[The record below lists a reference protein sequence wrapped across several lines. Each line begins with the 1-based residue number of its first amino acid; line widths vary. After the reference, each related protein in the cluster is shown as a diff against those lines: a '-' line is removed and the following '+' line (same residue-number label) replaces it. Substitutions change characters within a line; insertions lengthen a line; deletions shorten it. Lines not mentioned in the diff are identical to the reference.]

1 MEGRKRQR
9 CVYVTARQKKKLIEL
24 MSNHPE
30 LISCKVTQD
39 FNYKDS
45 QKLWQNIANECNSM
59 PGARKTW
66 RQWRKTW
73 HDIRSKIKKK
83 QAEPNGELPISTI
96 MLSAAEQDA
105 LGIKT
110 SSLTEE
116 YEDTT
121 EFVPL
126 CDNQNDN
133 FRDELSEASMS
144 EPESLPETKV
154 FNDTEIKSTKLKLRG
169 SKQSSKHANNCF
181 LNCDL
186 ITVQEQ
192 RKIKIKEDYLNFK
205 KDYLKQKLKLLKEQ
219 TEALKSIA
227 KELSK

>member
-24 MSNHPE
+24 MSKHPE

-45 QKLWQNIANECNSM
+45 QKLWQNIANECNAM

-105 LGIKT
+105 LGIKM
-110 SSLTEE
+110 SSSTEDYQE
-116 YEDTT
+116 ST

-126 CDNQNDN
+126 SDNQNDN
-133 FRDELSEASMS
+133 FNDELSTASIS
-144 EPESLPETKV
+144 EPESPPEPKV
-154 FNDTEIKSTKLKLRG
+154 FNITEQKSTKLKLKG
-169 SKQSSKHANNCF
+169 SKHSSKHSNNCF

-192 RKIKIKEDYLNFK
+192 RKIQIKEDYLNFK
-205 KDYLKQKLKLLKEQ
+205 KDYLRQKLKLLKEQ

-227 KELSK
+227 KELSN

>member
-1 MEGRKRQR
+1 MYF
-9 CVYVTARQKKKLIEL
+9 CLIYY
-24 MSNHPE
+24 SFF
-30 LISCKVTQD
+30 Q
-39 FNYKDS
+39 
-45 QKLWQNIANECNSM
+45 
-59 PGARKTW
+59 
-66 RQWRKTW
+66 TW

-83 QAEPNGELPISTI
+83 QAEPNGKLPISTI

-105 LGIKT
+105 LGIKV

-116 YEDTT
+116 YQDTT

-126 CDNQNDN
+126 SDNQNDN
-133 FRDELSEASMS
+133 FKDELSEASMS

-154 FNDTEIKSTKLKLRG
+154 FNDTEIKSTKLRLRG
-169 SKQSSKHANNCF
+169 TKQSSKHTNNCF

-186 ITVQEQ
+186 ITAQEQ
-192 RKIKIKEDYLNFK
+192 KKIQMKEDYLNFK